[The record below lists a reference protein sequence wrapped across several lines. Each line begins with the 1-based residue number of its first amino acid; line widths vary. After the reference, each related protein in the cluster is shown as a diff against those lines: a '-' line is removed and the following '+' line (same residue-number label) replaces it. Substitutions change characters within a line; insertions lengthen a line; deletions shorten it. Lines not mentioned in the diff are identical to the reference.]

1 MAGKRSQSSFALH
14 VGEREIGIQVIRSD
28 RKSTSLEIKR
38 SGDVVLRAPR
48 RLPEREIRAFLENHK
63 IWLVKKL
70 EEQAACQPYPFPEFE
85 SIAQDEMEKI
95 RKLFSAKVAYYAE
108 IMGVAY
114 GRITIRNQRTRWG
127 SCSSKG
133 NLNFNYR
140 LAYLPEELLDYVV
153 VHELAHRIH
162 MNHSLKFWQTVE
174 LYCPGYRECK
184 KQLNKLVI

>member
-14 VGEREIGIQVIRSD
+14 VGEREIEIQVIRSD

-162 MNHSLKFWQTVE
+162 MNHSLKFWQAVE

>member
-14 VGEREIGIQVIRSD
+14 VGEREIEIQVIRSD

-38 SGDVVLRAPR
+38 SGDVVLR
-48 RLPEREIRAFLENHK
+48 
-63 IWLVKKL
+63 
-70 EEQAACQPYPFPEFE
+70 ACQPYPFPEFE

-153 VHELAHRIH
+153 VHELA
-162 MNHSLKFWQTVE
+162 
-174 LYCPGYRECK
+174 
-184 KQLNKLVI
+184 QLSYIVPVIGNAKNN